1 MRREHASPVRA
12 VVLVEGE
19 SDRLAVERL
28 AERRGRD
35 LAAEDVHVLPIGGAT
50 NIRAEIARFGGV
62 VVVGLCDVGEER
74 CYRRAF
80 AAASL
85 PFFVCDADL
94 EDELIR
100 AIGTDAMRT
109 FIDDQGERA
118 AFAAFQRQPFQRQ
131 PDQQGKTAEAQLRR
145 FMGTKSGRK
154 LRYARLLVDALDLT
168 RVPAPLEALLA
179 AV

>member
-1 MRREHASPVRA
+1 MRA

-19 SDRLAVERL
+19 SDRLAVQRL
-28 AERRGRD
+28 AERHGRD
-35 LAAEDVHVLPIGGAT
+35 LDAEDVHVLPIGGAT

-62 VVVGLCDVGEER
+62 PVVGLCDAGEER
-74 CYRRAF
+74 YYRRAF
-80 AAASL
+80 AAASF

-100 AIGTDAMRT
+100 AIGWEGVE
-109 FIDDQGERA
+109 QVVERA
-118 AFAAFQRQPFQRQ
+118 GELRSWRTFQRQ
-131 PDQQGKTAEAQLRR
+131 PDQQGRTVDAQLRR

-154 LRYARLLVDALDLT
+154 LRYARLLVDALDLS
-168 RVPAPLEALLA
+168 RIPPPLEAILA